1 MTDSVAAHERLG
13 RGAAALLILGRLLFL
28 AFILLPFMEML
39 FVSLK
44 SLAEAKTIPYRLLPS
59 EIRWENYRRI
69 WETVPQ
75 LGRYIANSLFLGVS
89 VTLLN
94 LTLALP
100 ASYGFSRFDFRHKE
114 LAQVLLLS
122 CSMISGVLLLI
133 PLYRIFSQA
142 GLLNTYIPM
151 ILVGGVSLLPVN
163 IWLLRSYLAQIP
175 RELDEAAHCDGAN
188 VFQILTRIVTPAL
201 LPSLVVLGTRT
212 FIAAYAQQFA
222 FALTFNR
229 RTELMPITQGLYAFF
244 GRQDVIWNQLM
255 SASITACLP
264 VILLFLFM
272 QKYIIEG
279 LSGSIKG

>member
-1 MTDSVAAHERLG
+1 MTRPAAHERFG
-13 RGAAALLILGRLLFL
+13 RGTAAAMMLGRLVFL
-28 AFILLPFMEML
+28 AFILLPFVEMF

-44 SLAEAKTIPYRLLPS
+44 SLAEAKTIPYRLFPS
-59 EIRWENYRRI
+59 VFRWENYRAV
-69 WETVPQ
+69 WQTVPQ
-75 LGRYIANSLFLGVS
+75 LGRYIANSLFLGFS
-89 VTLLN
+89 VTFLN
-94 LTLALP
+94 LALALP
-100 ASYGFSRFDFRHKE
+100 ASYGFSRFDFRGKE
-114 LAQVLLLS
+114 AAQVLLLS

-133 PLYRIFSQA
+133 PLYRIFARA

-163 IWLLRSYLAQIP
+163 IWLLRSYLEQIP
-175 RELDEAAHCDGAN
+175 AELDEAARCDGAN
-188 VFQILTRIVTPAL
+188 VFQILTRIITPAL

-229 RTELMPITQGLYAFF
+229 RAELMPITQGLYAFF
-244 GRQDVIWNQLM
+244 GRQDVIWNELM
-255 SASITACLP
+255 AASFTACLP

-272 QKYIIEG
+272 QRYIVEG